1 MLSTVQFS
9 SFADFINMG
18 GYAFNVWAVYGFFAV
33 FFLVNL
39 WFPLLKRKKIIRNL
53 KRARQRQSQDQ
64 R

>member
-18 GYAFNVWAVYGFFAV
+18 GYAFNVWAVYGLFAV
-33 FFLVNL
+33 FLVVNL

-53 KRARQRQSQDQ
+53 KRDRQRQSQDQ

>member
-18 GYAFNVWAVYGFFAV
+18 GYAFNVWAVYGLFAG
-33 FFLVNL
+33 FLVGNL
-39 WFPLLKRKKIIRNL
+39 WFPLLKRKKIIPNL

>member
-18 GYAFNVWAVYGFFAV
+18 GYAFNVWAVYGLFAV
-33 FFLVNL
+33 FLVVNL
-39 WFPLLKRKKIIRNL
+39 FFPLLKRKKIIRNL

>member
-18 GYAFNVWAVYGFFAV
+18 GYAFNVWAVYGLFAV
-33 FFLVNL
+33 FLVVNL
-39 WFPLLKRKKIIRNL
+39 LFPLLKRKKIIRNL

>member
-1 MLSTVQFS
+1 MLSTVEFS

-18 GYAFNVWAVYGFFAV
+18 GYAFNVWAVYGLFAV
-33 FFLVNL
+33 FLVVHL

>member
-9 SFADFINMG
+9 SFADFNNMG
-18 GYAFNVWAVYGFFAV
+18 GYAFNVWAVYGLFAV
-33 FFLVNL
+33 FLVVNL